1 MATTKATLTITSGDL
16 LTDPL
21 SLTAT
26 HTMYGLAGTTGPTL
40 TTGLKRVKPGTG
52 LTDLITSEG
61 KDNPAY
67 VYIKN
72 TDTTYTNK
80 VQIKIQYDS
89 TDGNVIHLMDL
100 HGGQFCYFPYVAE
113 TGATDGVASIRSTA
127 TSADTVVE
135 YMVIYTTN
143 TDS

>member
-1 MATTKATLTITSGDL
+1 
-16 LTDPL
+16 
-21 SLTAT
+21 
-26 HTMYGLAGTTGPTL
+26 MYGLAGTTGPTL

-80 VQIKIQYDS
+80 VQIKIQYDGTAS
-89 TDGNVIHLMDL
+89 NIIHLMDL

-113 TGATDGVASIRSTA
+113 TGATTGAATIRSTA

-143 TDS
+143 TNS